1 MAYFSG
7 KANGDEQMCDDLLAY
22 RHTIGA
28 SIGGVGLR
36 ANRNSGRNGS
46 AIGAEI
52 PSIAL
57 EWFAVHFAEGMFVQ
71 QVWFDAAELLTIV
84 DLNSDVIV
92 ERTNWRSLVEK
103 NIFCSLKDL

>member
-22 RHTIGA
+22 RQTIGE

-46 AIGAEI
+46 AN
-52 PSIAL
+52 
-57 EWFAVHFAEGMFVQ
+57 Q
-71 QVWFDAAELLTIV
+71 RR
-84 DLNSDVIV
+84 NSV
-92 ERTNWRSLVEK
+92 NSP
-103 NIFCSLKDL
+103 